1 MGNPKFA
8 IRPLESLLAS
18 KHEVVAVISNTPKKM
33 GRKKLLKHT
42 DVGKYAIE
50 NNLNFIELSD
60 FNNRETYKSIASLN
74 VDLFV
79 VVAFRILPPNY
90 IKLPKFGSVNIHA
103 SMLPKYRGAAPIQ
116 WSLMNGDNITGVSIF
131 QIEKKVDTGKIIYQ
145 EKISI
150 DSDDNFES
158 LSDKL
163 SNLGAE
169 AIIKSLRLLEN
180 NNHDL
185 KPQDNLKS
193 TRAPKIKKKMLKID
207 WSWKGNKIN
216 NWIRGL
222 SPYPGMYTLYNGKK
236 YKIFKTSLM
245 YHTSDLSPG
254 KIEIIN
260 LKKIVVHSADSLIS
274 ILEIQQEG
282 KKRLSIQDFLRGSN
296 IKHGDYFS

>member
-282 KKRLSIQDFLRGSN
+282 KKRLPIQNFLRGSN